1 MTFVKYFRKLMSW
14 CPMKNSF
21 GKGRRRDCFSG
32 FKFENG
38 SQLVPPSTLLQGSKV
53 LQAQVNLFPEWW
65 AVIILLFTLIAS
77 LLLWTY
83 SPENSFSIILSELI
97 LYLPLIPLLLSHRSS
112 NVAAMPEK
120 IIIKRPMRKTVVI
133 EKEDIKQISIEK
145 NENHSLR
152 WLMRLVFLTTLPII
166 LFRKIE
172 WIIKDLQL
180 EETASAPAKL
190 GLFLSHFFVVT
201 YLLVFYYNFELQV
214 PYQRIIKVTT
224 FSNMKLWIYT
234 EKPEELT
241 KLLNFR
247 EGV

>member
-21 GKGRRRDCFSG
+21 GKGRREDCFSG
-32 FKFENG
+32 FKLENG
-38 SQLVPPSTLLQGSKV
+38 SQKVPSPADMQEKIIYNV
-53 LQAQVNLFPEWW
+53 QVSLFPELW
-65 AVIILLFTLIAS
+65 AVIIILFALIIS

-83 SPENSFSIILSELI
+83 SPEDSFSIILSELI

-112 NVAAMPEK
+112 TVAAMPEK

-152 WLMRLVFLTTLPII
+152 WLTRLVFLTTIPII

-190 GLFLSHFFVVT
+190 GLFLPQFFVVT

-214 PYQRIIKVTT
+214 PYQRILKVTT

-234 EKPEELT
+234 EKPEEIIAILRNE
-241 KLLNFR
+241 K
-247 EGV
+247 E